1 MTLFGSLYT
10 GVTGLAAQSRSMSMI
25 SDNVANVNTTAYKLA
40 EAQFTSMV
48 AREAGARTYRPGG
61 VTAQAFYT
69 IGSQGL
75 IQSRNSST
83 DVAIVG
89 QGFFVVN
96 EAVDGTRQQLYA
108 RAGEFSTDEF
118 GNLRMPSGFYLQG
131 WRLGEDGEILDVN
144 QLETVNVQIASGIAL
159 PTTEVAIGANLD
171 ADQAAFIGAYAAG
184 DMAAFLAT
192 GVGVEPHFTRTVQIF
207 DSLGRGHDLTFAFL
221 KDPAA
226 NVWNVEVVADSADV
240 ETGTHPDGLIASGTV
255 TFAGNGTLAAN
266 GLTPIVAGANGVS
279 IEWNAADGADPS
291 DVVIDLGTIGS
302 TDGLAQFASATSV
315 AYVSQNG
322 AEVGTLNA
330 VSIDEDGFVI
340 GSFTNGEQRR
350 LYRLALAT
358 FPNPAGLDP
367 RSGNVYAA
375 TVSSGE
381 FILRSPGEGGA
392 GRLAPSSLESSNVDL
407 ADEFTKMI
415 ITQRAYSA
423 NARVITTTDDMLDEL
438 IRLRR

>member
-1 MTLFGSLYT
+1 MTLFGSLFT
-10 GVTGLAAQSRSMSMI
+10 GVTGLAAQSRSMSII

-48 AREAGARTYRPGG
+48 AREAGSKTYRPGG

-75 IQSRNSST
+75 IQSSSSST

-96 EAVDGTRQQLYA
+96 EAVDGTGQQLYA
-108 RAGEFSTDEF
+108 RAGDFSTDEL

-131 WRLGEDGEILDVN
+131 WRLDGNGDVVDVN
-144 QLETVNVQIASGIAL
+144 QLETVNVQIANGIGLA
-159 PTTEVAIGANLD
+159 TTEVAVGANLD
-171 ADQAAFIGAYAAG
+171 ADQAAFAGAYAAG

-192 GVGVEPHFTRTVQIF
+192 GVGVEPHFSRAVQVF
-207 DSLGRGHDLTFAFL
+207 DSLGRAHSLTFAFL
-221 KDPAA
+221 KDAVA
-226 NVWNVEVVADSADV
+226 NVWNVEVVADAADV
-240 ETGTHPDGLIASGTV
+240 EAGTHPNGLVASGTV
-255 TFAGNGTLAAN
+255 TFAGDGSLAAN
-266 GLTPIVAGANGVS
+266 DLVPLVAGADGAS
-279 IEWNAADGADPS
+279 IEWLAASGADPS
-291 DVVIDLGTIGS
+291 DIVIDLGEIGS
-302 TDGLAQFASATSV
+302 TDGLAQFASPTNIAF
-315 AYVSQNG
+315 VSQNG
-322 AEVGTLNA
+322 AEVGTLNG

-340 GSFTNGEQRR
+340 GAFTNGEQRQ

-367 RSGNVYAA
+367 RTGNVYAP
-375 TVSSGE
+375 SDLSGE
-381 FILRSPGEGGA
+381 FMLRAPGEGGA
-392 GRLAPSSLESSNVDL
+392 GRLTPSALESSNVDL

-423 NARVITTTDDMLDEL
+423 NARVISTTDEMLDEL

>member
-40 EAQFTSMV
+40 EAQFTSTV
-48 AREAGARTYRPGG
+48 AREAGSKTYRPGG
-61 VTAQAFYT
+61 VTAQAFYS

-75 IQSRNSST
+75 IQSSSSST

-96 EAVDGTRQQLYA
+96 EAVDGTGQQLYA
-108 RAGEFSTDEF
+108 RAGDFSTDAL

-131 WRLGEDGEILDVN
+131 WRLDGNGDVVNVN

-159 PTTEVAIGANLD
+159 ATTEVAVGANLD
-171 ADQAAFIGAYAAG
+171 ADQAAFAGAYAAG

-192 GVGVEPHFTRTVQIF
+192 GVGVEPHFARAVQVF
-207 DSLGRGHDLTFAFL
+207 DSLGRAHNLTFAFL
-221 KDPAA
+221 KDAAA
-226 NVWNVEVVADSADV
+226 NVWNVEVVADAADV
-240 ETGTHPDGLIASGTV
+240 EAGTHPNGLVASGTV
-255 TFAGNGTLAAN
+255 SFGGDGTLAAN
-266 GLTPIVAGANGVS
+266 DLVPLVAGANGAS
-279 IEWNAADGADPS
+279 IEWLAASGADPS
-291 DVVIDLGTIGS
+291 DIVIDLGEIGS
-302 TDGLAQFASATSV
+302 TDGLAQFASPTNIAF
-315 AYVSQNG
+315 VSQNG
-322 AEVGTLNA
+322 AEVGTLSG

-340 GSFTNGEQRR
+340 GSFTNGEQRQ

-375 TVSSGE
+375 SDAAGE
-381 FILRSPGEGGA
+381 FILRAPGEGGA
-392 GRLAPSSLESSNVDL
+392 GRLAPSALESSNVDL

-423 NARVITTTDDMLDEL
+423 NARVISTTDEMLDEL